1 MTRITT
7 RQFVELI
14 RGKNLST
21 AEISALTHENT
32 RGIA

>member
-14 RGKNLST
+14 QDKNLST
-21 AEISALTHENT
+21 AEISALTKEKYP
-32 RGIA
+32 